1 MNKFLPFSL
10 YFDKYQTFYQIYV
23 YSCPLCVL
31 WLKYTQISYYGCQSA
46 GWNAGESTRL
56 ILKNGS
62 FPRLICSHAA

>member
-1 MNKFLPFSL
+1 MNNFRSFFLF
-10 YFDKYQTFYQIYV
+10 FDKFKTFYPIYV
-23 YSCPLCVL
+23 YSYPLCVL

-56 ILKNGS
+56 ILKAGS